1 MNETEK
7 GRGKMRGVVLVDG
20 DSRILESLCRDIP
33 WEDYGCQVVG
43 TACDAAEGVR
53 IVRELKP
60 HILLMEIRLAGGDG
74 LSMLAELRGEY
85 EDMQVAIISDCRDFE
100 CAREAIRLGVVR
112 YLPKPAGP
120 EEIGEAL
127 RAMTERLDRRQ
138 IAAEEEY
145 PRKAGSFV
153 VTQAL
158 YYMDKN
164 YRQKLTLPMVAEC
177 CYVSQWYLSKLLNR
191 QTGKSFYDILNGIR
205 VRKAKEL
212 LADPKLM
219 IGQIAEM
226 VGYADTAHFART
238 FKKLEGMSANEY
250 RNILR

>member
-1 MNETEK
+1 
-7 GRGKMRGVVLVDG
+7 MRGVVLVDG
-20 DSRILESLCRDIP
+20 DSKILESLCRDIP
-33 WEDYGCQVVG
+33 WEDYGCKVVG
-43 TACDAAEGVR
+43 TARDAAEGLR
-53 IVRELKP
+53 LVREREP
-60 HILLMEIRLAGGDG
+60 HILLMEVRLSGGDG
-74 LSMLAELRGEY
+74 LSMLAQLRADY
-85 EDMQVAIISDCRDFE
+85 EDMQAAILTDCRDFE
-100 CAREAIRLGVVR
+100 SAREAIRLGVAR
-112 YLPKPAGP
+112 YLLKPAGR

-127 RAMTERLDRRQ
+127 RAMTERLRRTES
-138 IAAEEEY
+138 AAEEEY

-153 VTQAL
+153 VNQAL
-158 YYMDKN
+158 YYMEKN

-177 CYVSQWYLSKLLNR
+177 CYVSQWHLSKLLNR

-238 FKKLEGMSANEY
+238 FKKLEGMNANEY